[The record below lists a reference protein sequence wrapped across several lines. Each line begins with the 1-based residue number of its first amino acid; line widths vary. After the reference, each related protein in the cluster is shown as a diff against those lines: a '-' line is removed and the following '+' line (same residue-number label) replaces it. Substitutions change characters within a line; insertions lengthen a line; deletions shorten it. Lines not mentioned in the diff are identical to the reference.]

1 MERRR
6 ARVAVG
12 ITLTIAVLAVMAR
25 DYVLIE
31 IALGSIAIF
40 FIAWGKDSRGTEA
53 IIGRLPKGK
62 YLLKF
67 LEQID
72 SILSPRDR
80 EYDQHIREI
89 IIGYRDDLRKA
100 LRLLWTTRNPYKITS
115 QQWDQF
121 FQDCLVDSPSNNR
134 GEVKAELR
142 DIVGRVLDE
151 LGA

>member
-6 ARVAVG
+6 ARVTVG

-25 DYVLIE
+25 DYLLIE
-31 IALGSIAIF
+31 IALGSVAIF
-40 FIAWGKDSRGTEA
+40 FIAWGMDGPGTEA
-53 IIGRLPKGK
+53 FIGRLPSGK
-62 YLLKF
+62 YLLRF

-72 SILSPRDR
+72 LILSPRDR
-80 EYDQHIREI
+80 EYDQHIRGV
-89 IIGYRDDLRKA
+89 IIGYHDDSRKA
-100 LRLLWTTRNPYKITS
+100 LRLLLATRNPYKITS

-134 GEVKAELR
+134 GGVKAELR